1 MERVI
6 IKLLNNPE
14 NPDLKMKYIG
24 AKEYCT
30 PKVGPDGKVIT
41 GLDEN
46 ALYILR
52 MEDNKIKTELQKNI
66 KKERESLER
75 LLGVDL
81 TPGSTYWN
89 DYYIILDD
97 EEVDLDFSNPL
108 DRVREKFLVANGYV
122 APSFEDI
129 ENDEKYHNTIFYLY
143 REAEES
149 SKSIQKTK
157 QEDRAKY
164 ELFNMYEQN
173 SAKLAIVAQYL
184 LGHALNADVKPD
196 TAYTKLRDYIETTDK
211 NKKKI
216 NLASFLAAIEKSPE
230 QMATKIILDKAI
242 KKRIVAARGGIHR
255 RGEVILGN
263 SYDEALD
270 YLLSVENSGELN
282 SLNKEV
288 EKIK

>member
-30 PKVGPDGKVIT
+30 PRVGPDGKVIT

-46 ALYILR
+46 ALYITR
-52 MEDNKIKTELQKNI
+52 MEDNKAKLELQKNI

-122 APSFEDI
+122 APALEDI
-129 ENDEKYHNTIFYLY
+129 ENDEKYHNTIFYLF

-149 SKSIQKTK
+149 TKSIEKTK
-157 QEDRAKY
+157 LEDKAKAALY
-164 ELFNMYEQN
+164 SMYEDN
-173 SAKLAIVAQYL
+173 PAKLTIVAQYL
-184 LGHALNADVKPD
+184 IGHALNADVKPD
-196 TAYTKLRDYIETTDK
+196 IAYTKLRDYIEATDK

-216 NLASFLAAIEKSPE
+216 NLASFIDAVKKTPE
-230 QMATKIILDKAI
+230 EMATKIILDKAI
-242 KKRIVAARGGIHR
+242 KRQIIKARGGIHR

-263 SYDEALD
+263 SYSEALD

-288 EKIK
+288 EKIR

>member
-30 PKVGPDGKVIT
+30 PRVGPDGKIIT

-46 ALYILR
+46 ALYITR
-52 MEDNKIKTELQKNI
+52 MEDGKAKKELQANI

-108 DRVREKFLVANGYV
+108 DRVRERFLIANGYV

-129 ENDEKYHNTIFYLY
+129 ENDERYHNTIFYIF

-149 SKSIQKTK
+149 TKSIEKTK
-157 QEDRAKY
+157 LEDKAKASLYSLY
-164 ELFNMYEQN
+164 EDNP
-173 SAKLAIVAQYL
+173 AKLTIVAQYL
-184 LGHALNADVKPD
+184 LGHALNADVKSD
-196 TAYTKLRDYIETTDK
+196 VAYTKLRDYIETTDK

-216 NLASFLAAIEKSPE
+216 NLASFIDAVSKSPE
-230 QMATKIILDKAI
+230 EMATKIILDKAI
-242 KKRIVAARGGIHR
+242 KRQIVKARGGIHR

-263 SYDEALD
+263 TYAEALD

-288 EKIK
+288 EKIR